1 MDTGYRIGAVAKLT
15 GISTDTIR
23 AWERRY
29 NVVQPNRGE
38 NNNRYYTDS
47 HIKKLIS
54 VKRLVDAGQAIG
66 TICRLSDEELQ
77 ERTSGLLGIDRQIST
92 GPASKWAVFSVQ
104 QPGWLKDCI
113 EAQPDHD
120 ITWFTHLEDVDVGQY
135 EFVVIDM
142 PSLSE
147 VNEKEIHNHVPREL
161 AARCLV
167 VYRFAS
173 RTQLRSLTARGFRLL
188 KGPLE
193 PYALVNLLSTDTQPA
208 AMEISRRFSESE
220 LNRFAGLSG
229 SVECEC
235 PKHLSELIVSLN
247 QFEDYTRDCV
257 NQTPEDAELHKR
269 LLGLS
274 CQARSIMEQALAE
287 VIAVEGHPD
296 HIN

>member
-38 NNNRYYTDS
+38 NNNRYYTDT
-47 HIKKLIS
+47 HVKKLIS

-66 TICRLSDEELQ
+66 TICRLSEEELQ

-104 QPGWLKDCI
+104 QPTWLKECI
-113 EAQPDHD
+113 DAQPDHD
-120 ITWFTHLEDVDVGQY
+120 VTWFAQLSDVDAGQF

-147 VNEKEIHNHVPREL
+147 VNEKEIHNFIPRHL

-193 PYALVNLLSTDTQPA
+193 PYALVNLLSADAQVPA
-208 AMEISRRFSESE
+208 TEVERRFTESD
-220 LNRFAGLSG
+220 LNRMAGITG
-229 SVECEC
+229 NVECEC
-235 PKHLSELIVSLN
+235 PKHLSELVISLN
-247 QFEDYTRDCV
+247 QFEDYTKDCE
-257 NQTPEDAELHKR
+257 NQSPEDEELHRR
-269 LLGLS
+269 LLGLT
-274 CQARSIMEQALAE
+274 CQARAIMEQALAE
-287 VIAVEGHPD
+287 VIAVEGHPE
-296 HIN
+296 HVN